1 MIRTRQAESCP
12 RYLGLGPNAS
22 GHTEV
27 PGLVAEQAGEQT
39 GLSKSFLSLVEQGKS
54 DITLGR
60 LMSLLKF
67 YGVGLAEL
75 IPQDTDGVD
84 GVVTRLD
91 QRRQVSLPSEGLELT
106 LLAPNSRRTMM
117 PVWSSFAPGG
127 HTESHV
133 VHEGEEF
140 VWVLEGRLALE
151 LDGSEP
157 ITLEKGDCA
166 YFDASRAHRYRNV
179 AKGTTKA
186 FAVISPPTL

>member
-1 MIRTRQAESCP
+1 MP
-12 RYLGLGPNAS
+12 PLPGLGPTLRAIRKAQGWS
-22 GHTEV
+22 
-27 PGLVAEQAGEQT
+27 LSQAGEQT
-39 GLSKSFLSLVEQGKS
+39 GVSKSFLSLVEQGKS

-67 YGVGLAEL
+67 YDVGLADL
-75 IPQDTDGVD
+75 IPPDTDDAD

-91 QRRQVSLPSEGLELT
+91 QRRQVSLPAEGLELT

-140 VWVLEGRLALE
+140 VWVLGGRLALE
-151 LDGSEP
+151 LEGSEP

-186 FAVISPPTL
+186 FSVISPPTL

>member
-1 MIRTRQAESCP
+1 LP
-12 RYLGLGPNAS
+12 PLPGLGPTLRAIRKTQGWS
-22 GHTEV
+22 
-27 PGLVAEQAGEQT
+27 LSQAGEQT

-60 LMSLLKF
+60 LMSLVKF
-67 YGVGLAEL
+67 YNIGLADL
-75 IPQDTDGVD
+75 IPNRTDD
-84 GVVTRLD
+84 ADEVVVRLD
-91 QRRQVSLPSEGLELT
+91 QRRHIALPAEGLELT
-106 LLAPNSRRTMM
+106 LLSPSSKRTMM

-157 ITLEKGDCA
+157 ITLETGDCA
-166 YFDASRAHRYRNV
+166 YFDASRAHRYENA
-179 AKGTTKA
+179 AKGITKA

>member
-1 MIRTRQAESCP
+1 MAP
-12 RYLGLGPNAS
+12 LPGLGPALRAIRKAQ
-22 GHTEV
+22 
-27 PGLVAEQAGEQT
+27 GLSLSQAGEQT
-39 GLSKSFLSLVEQGKS
+39 GLSKSFLSLVEQGRS

-60 LMSLLKF
+60 LMRLVKF
-67 YGVGLAEL
+67 YGVGLADL
-75 IPQDTDGVD
+75 IPEHADGAD
-84 GVVTRLD
+84 GVVVRAD
-91 QRRQVSLPSEGLELT
+91 QRRQIALPAEGLELT
-106 LLAPNSRRTMM
+106 LLTPDPKRTMM

-140 VWVLEGRLALE
+140 VWVLEGRLALD

-157 ITLEKGDCA
+157 ITLDEGDCA

-179 AKGTTKA
+179 AEATTKA

>member
-1 MIRTRQAESCP
+1 LP
-12 RYLGLGPNAS
+12 PLPGLGPTLRAIRKARGWS
-22 GHTEV
+22 
-27 PGLVAEQAGEQT
+27 LEQAGDQT

-60 LMSLLKF
+60 LMSLVKF
-67 YGVGLAEL
+67 YGIGLADL
-75 IPQDTDGVD
+75 IPEQTDGAD

-91 QRRQVSLPSEGLELT
+91 QRRHIDLPPEGLELT
-106 LLAPNSRRTMM
+106 LLAPNSKRTMM

-157 ITLEKGDCA
+157 ITLEQGDCA
-166 YFDASRAHRYRNV
+166 YFDATRAHRYRNV
-179 AKGTTKA
+179 VRRTTKA

>member
-1 MIRTRQAESCP
+1 MP
-12 RYLGLGPNAS
+12 PLPGLGPTLRAIRKAQGWS
-22 GHTEV
+22 
-27 PGLVAEQAGEQT
+27 LSQAGEQT

-60 LMSLLKF
+60 LMSLVKF
-67 YGVGLAEL
+67 YNIGLADL
-75 IPQDTDGVD
+75 IPEHTKGAD
-84 GVVTRLD
+84 GVVVRLH
-91 QRRQVSLPSEGLELT
+91 QRRQIALPAEGLELT
-106 LLAPNSRRTMM
+106 LLAPDSRRTMM
-117 PVWSSFAPGG
+117 PVWSRFAPGG

-157 ITLEKGDCA
+157 ITLEEGDCA
-166 YFDASRAHRYRNV
+166 YFDATRAHRYENV
-179 AKGTTKA
+179 AEGTTKA